1 MASSID
7 DLKAEIN
14 NRGGIGRTNRFNVL
28 FTPPSQAL
36 INIDID
42 AILGSLARGT
52 FNKNQLISDP
62 RTLSLLCEST
72 SLPSKAIQTKQFDY
86 TARYPEKRVQGYTDA
101 DVSFSF
107 LVTND
112 FYIKRMFDDWAQMI
126 VSSEGYALGYKNDY
140 TCDVVIQQL
149 NQENDVVYG
158 VKLIDAFPTGLGA
171 MQLTQAPNGESKIEV
186 TMSYDRYVPEDTIAS
201 SVSAIGAGFPKSL
214 IG

>member
-1 MASSID
+1 MAGSID

-14 NRGGIGRTNRFNVL
+14 NRGGIGRTNRFNVF

-36 INIDID
+36 INIDFD
-42 AILGSLARGT
+42 AILGSLLRGS
-52 FNKNQLISDP
+52 FNKNQLLSDP
-62 RTLSLLCEST
+62 RSLSLLCESA
-72 SLPSKAIQTKQFDY
+72 SLPSKSITTKVFDY
-86 TARYPEKRVQGYTDA
+86 SARYPEKRVQGYTDG

-112 FYIKRMFDDWAQMI
+112 FYIKRMFDDWGNLI
-126 VSSEGYALGYKNDY
+126 VSSKGYALGYKNDY

-158 VKLIDAFPTGLGA
+158 VKLIDAFPSSIGA

-186 TMSYDRYVPEDTIAS
+186 TMTYDRFIPQDAISS
-201 SVSAIGAGFPKSL
+201 SVSAIGAALPKSL